1 MIGGKGG
8 IQGGWGERERER
20 NTWVR
25 EFKEVCQNVRE
36 SKEERERER
45 AQIEAKIERDR
56 EVKIATAVDISAIG
70 SV

>member
-1 MIGGKGG
+1 MFETNSLEVSLYAGKRRGRYLIGGKGG
-8 IQGGWGERERER
+8 IQGDGERERERER

-45 AQIEAKIERDR
+45 ER
-56 EVKIATAVDISAIG
+56 K
-70 SV
+70 